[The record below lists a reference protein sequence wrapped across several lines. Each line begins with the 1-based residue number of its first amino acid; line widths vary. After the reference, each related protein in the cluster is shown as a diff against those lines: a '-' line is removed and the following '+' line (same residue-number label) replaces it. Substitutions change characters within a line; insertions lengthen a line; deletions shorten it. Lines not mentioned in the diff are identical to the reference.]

1 MLDRLVA
8 ELALDRPFAF
18 DTALAECL
26 HYLHDGVFLDDFWGF
41 SLRNLLFNDD
51 LDVLFL

>member
-8 ELALDRPFAF
+8 ELALDRSFAF
-18 DTALAECL
+18 DTPLAEGL
-26 HYLHDGVFLDDFWGF
+26 HYLHDSVFLDDFRGF

-51 LDVLFL
+51 LGVLFL